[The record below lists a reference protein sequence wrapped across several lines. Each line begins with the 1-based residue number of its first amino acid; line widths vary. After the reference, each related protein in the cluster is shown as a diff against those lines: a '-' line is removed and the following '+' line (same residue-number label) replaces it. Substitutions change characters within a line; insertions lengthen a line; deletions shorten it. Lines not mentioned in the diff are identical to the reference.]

1 MYITTYS
8 ILSGLTFA
16 ILLMCHKVDDNF
28 VSEKSQLWRMWL
40 IAMIICAALVPCVL
54 FGVSK

>member
-16 ILLMCHKVDDNF
+16 ILLICHKVDDNF

-40 IAMIICAALVPCVL
+40 IVMIICAVLVPCVL
-54 FGVSK
+54 FGISK